1 MQKGIRMKF
10 KKGQALP
17 FGIKVGDGG
26 VNVSYPYAGGETCTL
41 LLYNHGE
48 AEPFKKY
55 KMHRDSLSG
64 TVCSGYLEGV
74 QAASLE
80 YNFEVG
86 KKVVVDPYARA
97 IAGKEA
103 WGNEKN
109 PQKHEVRA
117 RIIADDFEWEGDKPL
132 NLAYHEIIAY
142 SLHVRGFTMQASSKV
157 RHKGTFHALMEKLPY
172 LTDLGINQIQCMP
185 VYEFEECGMYKNY
198 WGYGPAFYFAPK
210 ASYAASADAVQ
221 ECKQL
226 VKACHKAGI
235 EVVLDMPFSEGTPQP
250 LMEECLRYYRTEYHI
265 DGFILNPY
273 IARIEVIKT
282 DPFLAGVKV
291 MEKCEAFQNV
301 MRRFLKGDEGMIKEV
316 MFRLKK
322 HSEKDGVFNYIT
334 NHVGFTLCD
343 LVSYD
348 AKHNEANGEYNQDGP
363 EYNYS
368 WNCGAEGPT
377 RKKNVIALRRKQMRN
392 AFFLLLTAQGTPCI
406 LAGDEFANSQKGNNN
421 VYCQDNETGWV
432 DWKRYKKETE
442 LHGYVKELIAFRKAH
457 PAIHAEKELM
467 GMDKT
472 SSGIPD
478 ISYHGENA
486 WQVPEE
492 ISSRQLG
499 IYYSGSQ
506 VEEEACFV
514 AYNMHWVDHRF
525 ALPALKKERKWYQV
539 MSSEEGVY
547 TAAKLLE
554 DQKTVELS
562 ERSTAIFIGR

>member
-1 MQKGIRMKF
+1 MKF
-10 KKGQALP
+10 KKGQTLP
-17 FGIKVGDGG
+17 FGIKVEDGG
-26 VNVSYPYAGGETCTL
+26 VNFSYPYAGGETCTL

-48 AEPFKKY
+48 ANPFKKY
-55 KMHRDSLSG
+55 EMYRDTLSG
-64 TVCSGYLEGV
+64 TVCFGYLEGV
-74 QAASLE
+74 PADSLE
-80 YNFEVG
+80 YNFEVAG
-86 KKVVVDPYARA
+86 KVIVDPYARA
-97 IAGKEA
+97 IAGKEE

-109 PQKHEVRA
+109 SQKHEVRA
-117 RIIADDFEWEGDKPL
+117 RIIADDFDWEGDKPL

-157 RHKGTFHALMEKLPY
+157 RHKGTFNGLIEKLPY
-172 LTDLGINQIQCMP
+172 LIDLGINQIQCMP
-185 VYEFEECGMYKNY
+185 VYEFEECGTYKNY

-226 VKACHKAGI
+226 VKACHQAGI
-235 EVVLDMPFSEGTPQP
+235 EVVLDMPFAEGTPQP

-273 IARIEVIKT
+273 IARMEVIKS
-282 DPFLAGVKV
+282 DPLLAGVKV
-291 MEKCEAFQNV
+291 MRKREEFQNI
-301 MRRFLKGDEGMIKEV
+301 MRRFLKGDEGMVKEV
-316 MFRLKK
+316 MFWLKN
-322 HSEKDGVFNYIT
+322 HSEKDGAFNYIT
-334 NHVGFTLCD
+334 NHTGFTLYD

-348 AKHNEANGEYNQDGP
+348 GKHNEANGEYNQDGP
-363 EYNYS
+363 AYNYS

-377 RKKNVIALRRKQMRN
+377 KKRNVIALRRKQMCN
-392 AFFLLLTAQGTPCI
+392 AFFLLLSAQGTPCI

-421 VYCQDNETGWV
+421 AYCQDNEIGWI
-432 DWKRYKKETE
+432 DWGKLKKETE
-442 LHGYVKELIAFRKAH
+442 LRKYVKELIAFRKTH
-457 PAIHAEKELM
+457 PVIHPEKELL

-506 VEEEACFV
+506 VQEEACFV
-514 AYNMHWVDHRF
+514 AYNMHWVEHHF

-547 TAAKLLE
+547 TTAELLK
-554 DQKTVELS
+554 DQKTVELP